1 MEFNLQQ
8 IVLVYQDED
17 DEECQEK
24 FKTATEAVDFITE
37 NNDIIKDTDEDVSI
51 YAEYKEN
58 RIIHSAS
65 LDPLDED
72 DVEVSFEIL
81 KDMAEEEP
89 TPYKPKLKTKNK
101 MKP

>member
-8 IVLVYQDED
+8 IALVYQDEEG
-17 DEECQEK
+17 EECQEK

-37 NNDIIKDTDEDVSI
+37 NNDIIKDTEKDVSI

-65 LDPLDED
+65 LEPLDED
-72 DVEVSFEIL
+72 DIEVSFDIL

-89 TPYKPKLKTKNK
+89 TPYKPKLNTKKK
-101 MKP
+101 MKY